1 MFIRKENTFYK
12 WKNVMS
18 QYIRYPRLYK
28 TMVVLYITLI
38 ATSSVQKTAIITG
51 MLSFLDMVGNWT
63 VHLPYHVTTA
73 SILCNDEIY

>member
-38 ATSSVQKTAIITG
+38 ATSFVQKTAIITG